1 MTSLR
6 TRRLRGD
13 RSVGA
18 RFREDKGYAI
28 AMTAM
33 LILPLCVAVAFAVDV
48 GAWYAQGI
56 RIQRAAD
63 AAALA
68 GVVYMPDTA
77 TAYAVAREVAAKNGF
92 PSGGAITV
100 TPQGTGNNLSVA
112 IKGPASVFFGGAG
125 GVKNE
130 NLTRSA
136 TAEYLVSIQMGSPLN
151 YSGNDPDI
159 GTVPAAGA
167 DGNLTNYPQFWLNSA
182 GFATSKSNGD
192 RFTAGNCSGSS
203 FGCGTG
209 TPTNNEYRPEG
220 YVYTVDV
227 KAGHGPLAI
236 QVFDPAAVNTDDM
249 CGSARNTT
257 SGSRNLIGDQYAL
270 LNATGTSLN
279 AGFATS
285 DVSAISTQ
293 FTNAGIVN
301 TTNGAPL
308 NVAARWGRVDQGT
321 AAQQTAAKT
330 FCDGDWVDTG
340 GTTPPDVKTT
350 YIVRAPDNSPLDN
363 LDNPPVCAIT
373 FDAYGQKGVVGTTA
387 ANSTPNFNVFQKL
400 ASPATA
406 TAQGYPASW
415 GNANWNND
423 ALSGT
428 EKVAFWK
435 HFHNWFTICNIA
447 TPQVGKY
454 IIQVRNNADTSS
466 LGSTPQTTA
475 TSGLDIGT
483 LGAAR
488 TTQSTNTI
496 HNRFTLRA
504 GWSSNTP
511 ANISAAG
518 GTAWSQDLQL
528 SADNKFPI
536 YTNQSSSDTTF
547 YLARLTPEYK
557 GHKVQLSLWDI
568 GDGAN
573 ANLTILPPTESP
585 SAITSCSWDRD
596 GSTMPG
602 SVTYGPE
609 PCRVNSLS
617 SADFNGHLTN
627 ATILLDNNYTCTSTA
642 GTGCWFRIRI
652 QTTGTPNDTTTW
664 SANVLGNPVHLVK

>member
-1 MTSLR
+1 MISVR

-13 RSVGA
+13 RSVGD
-18 RFREDKGYAI
+18 RFRNDKGYAI

-77 TAYAVAREVAAKNGF
+77 TAYAVAQEVAAKNGY
-92 PSGGAITV
+92 PNGGAITV
-100 TPQGTGNNLSVA
+100 TPQGSGNNLSVA
-112 IKGPASVFFGGAG
+112 IKSPAAVFFGGAG

-136 TAEYLVSIQMGSPLN
+136 MAEYLVSIQMGSPLN
-151 YSGNDPDI
+151 YTGNDPDI
-159 GTVPAAGA
+159 GTVPAAGV
-167 DGNLTNYPQFWLNSA
+167 DGNLTNYPQFWLNSS
-182 GFATSKSNGD
+182 GYATSKVSGD
-192 RFTAGNCSGSS
+192 RFTSGNCGGAS
-203 FGCGTG
+203 FGCGSG
-209 TPTNNEYRPEG
+209 TPTNNEYRKEG
-220 YVYTVDV
+220 YLYTVDV
-227 KAGHGPLAI
+227 KAGHGPLAL
-236 QVFDPAAVNTDDM
+236 QVYDPAAVNVGDFCTS
-249 CGSARNTT
+249 GNNTT
-257 SGSRNLIGDQYAL
+257 SGTRSRIGDQNAL
-270 LNATGTSLN
+270 LNVTGSQLN
-279 AGFATS
+279 NTLATS
-285 DVSAISTQ
+285 DVTAISNQ
-293 FTNAGIVN
+293 FTAAGITT

-308 NVAARWGRVDQGT
+308 NVAARWARTDQGT

-330 FCDGDWVDTG
+330 YCNGDWVDNY

-350 YIVRAPDNSPLDN
+350 YIVRAPDNTPLDN

-373 FDAYGQKGVVGTTA
+373 FDAYAQKGVQGATA
-387 ANSTPNFNVFQKL
+387 ATDVLNFNVFQKL

-406 TAQGYPASW
+406 TAQGYPASV
-415 GNANWNND
+415 GNVNWNND
-423 ALSGT
+423 AGSGT

-435 HFHNWFTICNIA
+435 HFHNWFSVCNIA

-454 IIQVRNNADTSS
+454 ILQVRNNADTSS

-475 TSGLDIGT
+475 TSGLNIGT
-483 LGAAR
+483 LGSAR
-488 TTQSTNTI
+488 TTQWTSTL
-496 HNRFTLRA
+496 HNRLALRA
-504 GWSSNTP
+504 GWSSNAP

-518 GTAWSQDLQL
+518 GTAWSQDIQL

-547 YLARLTPEYK
+547 YVARLTPEYK
-557 GHKVQLSLWDI
+557 AHKVQLSLWDI

-573 ANLTILPPTESP
+573 ADLTILPPTESP
-585 SAITSCSWDRD
+585 AAITSCSWDRD
-596 GSTMPG
+596 GLTMPG

-617 SADFNGHLTN
+617 SSAFNGHLTN
-627 ATILLDNNYTCTSTA
+627 ATILLDNNYTCTYAS

-652 QTTGTPNDTTTW
+652 QTSGTPNDTTTW
-664 SANVLGNPVHLVK
+664 SANVLGNPVHLIK